1 MRSSV
6 VIRIATVA
14 GLLSPVIASAQSGS
28 LLWLAEPAGRL
39 VLDKET
45 RGSLS
50 ASDHFAP
57 NDAFLDVWE
66 IEGKAGE
73 SVTID
78 MKSDD
83 FDAMLFLVGPGL
95 AETLADDDG
104 AGRCDARITVRFLE
118 DGIYRVAATVNGS
131 RITGVYSLY
140 ATTEPQPPSMIPCG
154 GPDPG
159 QFLELTVAGTIEIG
173 ATGVTGSLDSGD
185 AVLEDGTYGEAWRL
199 IGVSGRTVRIRLE
212 SEDFDAFLYLVG
224 SDGVYI
230 SDDDSGGDLD
240 SEIHFVFPA
249 DGEYRIIVSSAAG
262 MGTGMYTLTVS
273 E

>member
-1 MRSSV
+1 MRLSSV
-6 VIRIATVA
+6 IRAVAVA
-14 GLLSPVIASAQSGS
+14 GLLPAVASAQSGS

-39 VLDKET
+39 VLEQET
-45 RGSLS
+45 RGTLS

-66 IEGKAGE
+66 IEGTTGA

-78 MKSDD
+78 MKSED
-83 FDAMLFLVGPGL
+83 FDAMLFLIGPGL

-131 RITGVYSLY
+131 RMTGVYTLY
-140 ATTEPQPPSMIPCG
+140 ATTDPEPPSPVPCG
-154 GPDPG
+154 GPDPAR
-159 QFLELTVAGTIEIG
+159 FFAMPVAGTIEIG
-173 ATGVTGSLDSGD
+173 SPAITGSLEAGD
-185 AVLEDGTYGEAWRL
+185 TGLEDGTYAEAWQL
-199 IGVSGRTVRIRLE
+199 HGVAGQTVRVRLE
-212 SEDFDAFLYLVG
+212 AEDFDAFLYIVG
-224 SDGVYI
+224 PNGAYA

-240 SEIHFVFPA
+240 AEIHFTFPT
-249 DGEYRIIVSSAAG
+249 DGEYRIIVSSAG
-262 MGTGMYTLTVS
+262 SMGSGSYDLTVS